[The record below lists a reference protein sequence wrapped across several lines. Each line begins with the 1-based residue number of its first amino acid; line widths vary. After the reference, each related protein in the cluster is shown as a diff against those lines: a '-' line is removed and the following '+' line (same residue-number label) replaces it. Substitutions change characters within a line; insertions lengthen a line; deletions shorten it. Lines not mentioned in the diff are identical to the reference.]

1 MKFFKSVTAIALSL
15 TMVMGLAAC
24 GGGSATPDE
33 PEQNA
38 PDEQQEEAPTGDAK
52 TYKIAT
58 DTTFAPFEFEDES
71 GNFVGIDIDI
81 LNAIA
86 QDQGFE
92 VDLQVLG
99 FSAALQAVEAGQA
112 DGMIAGMSIT
122 DERKERYDF
131 SEPYYDSAVVM
142 AVSATNEDIKSYEDL
157 KGKNVAVKVGTEGF
171 AFANSIQDQYDFD
184 MVVFDDSNG
193 MYQDVTV
200 GNSVACF
207 EDYPVIAYGIQQ
219 GLPLKLHDKQEAG
232 NSYGFAVSKGKNA
245 ELLQKFNDGLANI
258 KENGKYQE
266 IVDSYTK

>member
-24 GGGSATPDE
+24 GGSAE

-38 PDEQQEEAPTGDAK
+38 PDEQQGEAPSGDVK

-99 FSAALQAVEAGQA
+99 FSAALQAEEA
-112 DGMIAGMSIT
+112 
-122 DERKERYDF
+122 
-131 SEPYYDSAVVM
+131 
-142 AVSATNEDIKSYEDL
+142 
-157 KGKNVAVKVGTEGF
+157 
-171 AFANSIQDQYDFD
+171 
-184 MVVFDDSNG
+184 
-193 MYQDVTV
+193 
-200 GNSVACF
+200 
-207 EDYPVIAYGIQQ
+207 
-219 GLPLKLHDKQEAG
+219 
-232 NSYGFAVSKGKNA
+232 
-245 ELLQKFNDGLANI
+245 
-258 KENGKYQE
+258 
-266 IVDSYTK
+266 

>member
-1 MKFFKSVTAIALSL
+1 MKFFKSATAIALTL

-24 GGGSATPDE
+24 GGSATPDE
-33 PEQNA
+33 TQKDAQNTQEQGET
-38 PDEQQEEAPTGDAK
+38 PSGDVK

-58 DTTFAPFEFEDES
+58 DTTFAPFEFADEN
-71 GNFVGIDIDI
+71 GNYVGIDIDI
-81 LNAIA
+81 INAIA
-86 QDQGFE
+86 EDQGFE

>member
-1 MKFFKSVTAIALSL
+1 
-15 TMVMGLAAC
+15 
-24 GGGSATPDE
+24 
-33 PEQNA
+33 
-38 PDEQQEEAPTGDAK
+38 
-52 TYKIAT
+52 
-58 DTTFAPFEFEDES
+58 
-71 GNFVGIDIDI
+71 
-81 LNAIA
+81 
-86 QDQGFE
+86 
-92 VDLQVLG
+92 
-99 FSAALQAVEAGQA
+99 
-112 DGMIAGMSIT
+112 
-122 DERKERYDF
+122 
-131 SEPYYDSAVVM
+131 M

-193 MYQDVTV
+193 MYQDVKV

>member
-24 GGGSATPDE
+24 GGSAE

-112 DGMIAGMSIT
+112 D
-122 DERKERYDF
+122 DF

-142 AVSATNEDIKSYEDL
+142 AVSATNEDIQSYEDL
-157 KGKNVAVKVGTEGF
+157 AGKKVAVKVGTEGY
-171 AFANSIQDQYDFD
+171 AFAESIKDEYGFE

-219 GLPLKLHDKQEAG
+219 GLPLRLNDTQEAG

-258 KENGKYQE
+258 RENGKYQE

>member
-1 MKFFKSVTAIALSL
+1 MKFFKSATAIALTL
-15 TMVMGLAAC
+15 TMAMGLAAC
-24 GGGSATPDE
+24 GGSATPDE
-33 PEQNA
+33 TEKDAQ
-38 PDEQQEEAPTGDAK
+38 DTQQQGEAPSGDVK

-58 DTTFAPFEFEDES
+58 DTTFAPFEFADEN
-71 GNFVGIDIDI
+71 GNYVGIDIDI
-81 LNAIA
+81 INAIA
-86 QDQGFE
+86 EDQGFE

-157 KGKNVAVKVGTEGF
+157 AGKKVAVKVGTEGY
-171 AFANSIQDQYDFD
+171 AFADSIKEEYGFE

-219 GLPLKLHDKQEAG
+219 GLPLKLNEKQEAG
-232 NSYGFAVSKGKNA
+232 NSYGFAVAKGKNA
-245 ELLQKFNDGLANI
+245 ELLQKFNDGFANI